1 MLTLSVGEQL
11 GTAAAAGLALVD
23 GMISTFAAA
32 STTFS
37 FHALFRGM
45 G

>member
-1 MLTLSVGEQL
+1 MMTFLVEQL

-23 GMISTFAAA
+23 HIKSTFAAA
-32 STTFS
+32 SITFY